1 MNKSTTVE
9 VFKTSEAV
17 AHAAAESF
25 ITLASAAI
33 SDHGLFSVALAG
45 GNTPRGSYELLASE
59 PYRSRVNWRLVH
71 LFFGDERCVP
81 HNHPE
86 SNYRMV
92 NEALTSH
99 IDIPLKNVHPINGDG
114 DPVENARLHEEY
126 LRSFFR
132 GMAWPRFDLILL
144 GLGEDG
150 HTASLFPHTSAL
162 AANDAWVVS
171 NWVEKFR
178 TYRITLSA
186 AAINSAAHV
195 TFLVVGAQKASALA
209 AVLNGPFDPER
220 LPAQLIKPTNGV
232 LTWLVDSAAA
242 SQLPQQ
248 LT

>member
-1 MNKSTTVE
+1 MTETIVE
-9 VFKTSEAV
+9 VFKSGEDV
-17 AHAAAESF
+17 AHAAAENF
-25 ITLASAAI
+25 ITLADAAI
-33 SDHGLFSVALAG
+33 SDHSSFSVALAG
-45 GNTPRGSYELLASE
+45 GNTPRRLYELLASE
-59 PYRSRVNWRLVH
+59 SYRSRINWSAVH

-92 NEALTSH
+92 NETLISRV
-99 IDIPLKNVHPINGDG
+99 DIPITNVHAIAGDG
-114 DPVENARLHEEY
+114 DPVENARLYEQH
-126 LRSFFR
+126 LRLFFAGR
-132 GMAWPRFDLILL
+132 PWPCFHLILL

-162 AANDAWVVS
+162 AETGAWVVS
-171 NWVEKFR
+171 NWVEKFG

-186 AAINSAAHV
+186 AAINGAANV
-195 TFLVVGAQKASALA
+195 AFMVVGAGKAPALD
-209 AVLNGPFDPER
+209 AVLNGAFDPVR
-220 LPAQLIKPTNGV
+220 LPAQLIKPVNGV